1 MSIRLCNPIPPHP
14 KLGFLSQGSTRESK
28 CQYAIPKEMIA
39 GLAGP
44 SEIIYVETGTQEELK
59 MLSTGSFFFL
69 LKGKLSIGFKAF
81 QLTTSSPF

>member
-14 KLGFLSQGSTRESK
+14 KLGFLSQGSSRENK

-44 SEIIYVETGTQEELK
+44 SEIIFVEAGTQEELK
-59 MLSTGSFFFL
+59 MLSTGSFFSSS
-69 LKGKLSIGFKAF
+69 KGKTQYWF
-81 QLTTSSPF
+81 